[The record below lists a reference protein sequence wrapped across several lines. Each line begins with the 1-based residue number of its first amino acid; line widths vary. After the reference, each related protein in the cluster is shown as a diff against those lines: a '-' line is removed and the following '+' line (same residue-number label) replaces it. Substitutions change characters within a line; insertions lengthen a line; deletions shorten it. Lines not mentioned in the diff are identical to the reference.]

1 MNLMTNVVNSRD
13 FYWRL
18 LMVLCAASCL
28 IAVSESAFAAD
39 NNDVIGG
46 TLCKLVA
53 NINGGIARSIATMA
67 IFAVGISL
75 FMGKLNWGTAAMT
88 GAGVAIVFGSA
99 KLVGWLSGDGNN
111 SNCPTDGSS
120 GVAAAPK

>member
-1 MNLMTNVVNSRD
+1 MSLMFNVVSSRD

-18 LMVLCAASCL
+18 LMVLCAATML
-28 IAVSESAFAAD
+28 IAISESAFATAAAS

-46 TLCKLVA
+46 TLCTLVK

-99 KLVGWLSGDGNN
+99 KLVGWLSGDANN
-111 SNCPTDGSS
+111 SNCPTAGAGTSS
-120 GVAAAPK
+120 

>member
-1 MNLMTNVVNSRD
+1 MSLMFDIVTSRD
-13 FYWRL
+13 FYWRV
-18 LMVLCAASCL
+18 LMVLCAACML
-28 IAVSESAFAAD
+28 IAISESAFASGGGSS
-39 NNDVIGG
+39 NDVIGG
-46 TLCKLVA
+46 TLCTLVK

-99 KLVGWLSGDGNN
+99 KLVGWLSGDANN
-111 SNCPTDGSS
+111 SNCPTS
-120 GVAAAPK
+120 GGTGA

>member
-1 MNLMTNVVNSRD
+1 MFSVVSSRD

-18 LMVLCAASCL
+18 LMVLCAASML
-28 IAVSESAFAAD
+28 IAVSESAFAANGSAA

-46 TLCKLVA
+46 TLCTLVA

-99 KLVGWLSGDGNN
+99 KLVGWLSGDANN
-111 SNCPTDGSS
+111 SNCPTAGAGTSS
-120 GVAAAPK
+120 

>member
-1 MNLMTNVVNSRD
+1 MNLMFSVVSSRD

-18 LMVLCAASCL
+18 LMVLCAASML
-28 IAVSESAFAAD
+28 IAVSESAFAANGSAA

-46 TLCKLVA
+46 TLCTLVA

-99 KLVGWLSGDGNN
+99 KLVGWLSGDANN
-111 SNCPTDGSS
+111 SNCPTAGAGTSS
-120 GVAAAPK
+120 

>member
-1 MNLMTNVVNSRD
+1 MNLMFSVVNSRD
-13 FYWRL
+13 FYWRV
-18 LMVLCAASCL
+18 LMVLCAASML
-28 IAVSESAFAAD
+28 IAVSESAFAASGGSS
-39 NNDVIGG
+39 NDVIGG
-46 TLCKLVA
+46 TLCTLVA

-99 KLVGWLSGDGNN
+99 KLVGWLSGDANN
-111 SNCPTDGSS
+111 SNCPTAGAGS
-120 GVAAAPK
+120 GT

>member
-1 MNLMTNVVNSRD
+1 MNLMLNVVSSRD

-18 LMVLCAASCL
+18 LMVLCAATML
-28 IAVSESAFAAD
+28 IAISESALATGAS
-39 NNDVIGG
+39 NDVIGG
-46 TLCKLVA
+46 TLCNLVA

-99 KLVGWLSGDGNN
+99 KLVGWLSGDANN
-111 SNCPTDGSS
+111 SNCPTAGAGSS
-120 GVAAAPK
+120 

>member
-1 MNLMTNVVNSRD
+1 MNLIITALNSRD

-18 LMVLCAASCL
+18 LMVFCIASTL
-28 IAVSESAFAAD
+28 IAVSDAAFAAAA
-39 NNDVIGG
+39 NNDVIG
-46 TLCKLVA
+46 TKLCSLVK
-53 NINGGIARSIATMA
+53 NMSGGIAKSIATMA

-99 KLVGWLSGDGNN
+99 QVVAWLSGDSNN
-111 SNCPTDGSS
+111 SNCPT
-120 GVAAAPK
+120 V